1 MDEQG
6 KSPHLLPTRNMT
18 QNSRQDFLRT
28 VPVQQRIITA
38 LDVADADTAVQL
50 ARNLGDRGRFVKV
63 GLELYAAAGPEVLRR
78 LQQNGKDVFLD
89 LKYHDIPNT
98 VAGAAGVAA
107 SLGAAMITIHAAA
120 GRRALAAA
128 AAALARTGGDPST
141 RPALLAVTV
150 LTSLNDT
157 ELAEV
162 APSADS
168 LAERIVRLATLAVA
182 CGCDGIVCS
191 AADLDF
197 VRPAIGPEPLVVT
210 PGIRPADASLD
221 DQKRVA
227 TPAAAMA
234 AGADFLVIGRP
245 ITQAADPAA
254 VLQAL
259 SREIGD

>member
-1 MDEQG
+1 
-6 KSPHLLPTRNMT
+6 MT
-18 QNSRQDFLRT
+18 QNSRQDFLRK

-38 LDVADADTAVQL
+38 LDVPDADTAVQL
-50 ARNLGDRGRFVKV
+50 ARDLGDRGRFVKV
-63 GLELYAAAGPEVLRR
+63 GLELYSAAGPDVLRR
-78 LQQNGKDVFLD
+78 LQQTGKDVFLD

-107 SLGAAMITIHAAA
+107 ALGAAMITIHAAA
-120 GRRALAAA
+120 GRQALAAA
-128 AAALARTGGDPST
+128 ATALARTGDPAT

-150 LTSLNDT
+150 LTSLNDA

-168 LAERIVRLATLAVA
+168 LTERIVRLATLAVA
-182 CGCDGIVCS
+182 CGCDGIVCA

-197 VRPAIGPEPLVVT
+197 VRQAIGPEPLVVT
-210 PGIRPADASLD
+210 PGIRPATASLD

-245 ITQAADPAA
+245 ITQAANPAA
-254 VLQAL
+254 ALQAL